1 MSFWYLATPY
11 SRYAAGIE
19 HAWRDA
25 CTQAMILARAG
36 VPVYSPIAYTHGLAL
51 SPAGHDPLD
60 GEFWLR
66 FDAPMIRAAMGLIVC
81 RLPGWNESAGIARE
95 IEAFARAAKP
105 ILHME
110 PGIVPPGVAATGEA
124 GP

>member
-36 VPVYSPIAYTHGLAL
+36 VPFVRGARP
-51 SPAGHDPLD
+51 
-60 GEFWLR
+60 ER
-66 FDAPMIRAAMGLIVC
+66 DA
-81 RLPGWNESAGIARE
+81 
-95 IEAFARAAKP
+95 
-105 ILHME
+105 
-110 PGIVPPGVAATGEA
+110 
-124 GP
+124 